1 MELQSHSSNLQSH
14 SSNLPYEISYDITI
28 MPPHVESEIINGWD
42 KIDYTTN
49 THNIIRSRFSGD
61 TSSIPGLDKVFEMM
75 AIEMDK
81 KAPLDELNSRANI
94 NDREHTD
101 LSQLKKSK

>member
-1 MELQSHSSNLQSH
+1 ME
-14 SSNLPYEISYDITI
+14 LPYEISYDITI
-28 MPPHVESEIINGWD
+28 MPPHVEQEIIEGWN
-42 KIDYTTN
+42 KIDYTIN
-49 THNIIRSRFSGD
+49 GHNIIRSRLKGD

-75 AIEMDK
+75 AIEMESK
-81 KAPLDELNSRANI
+81 TPLEEFISRTNL